1 MKKLDYFLRGL
12 NHGAFAYKEWIIE
25 CFGIVTLPPKP
36 DTEIQYIQDLSPEEQ
51 LSYPMVYSDEPRRCT
66 FEKYP
71 CQLFQDQGQVVFVDP
86 ETAQWTVLEELAQ
99 PLKER
104 GAFFKFKDRCQLP
117 TRAIKNV
124 YEPLETCYGNLLVNQ
139 IVLVFPFGE
148 VIPFQV
154 GEIDLRKVED
164 QISERLESVP
174 EDENVP
180 RDPNKIY
187 VDVLEELYYE
197 AAYSM
202 SGWMQ
207 LGVPAATPYTIT
219 VDPGI
224 RKLRAELLEKHI
236 DELDQPAVIAKIMK
250 QLIDA
255 DKNWQ
260 ANDPDAGFLQ
270 PGKTFD
276 VVRAKMFLMWG
287 IEYDFTDRSKVVLI
301 QRSLAEQWDIT
312 KLPEIANSL
321 IDGSFN
327 RGAMTALGGEL
338 AKVIMR
344 FFMTTLITEDDC
356 KTRLGRIKFI
366 DESNQR
372 DYQQMYI
379 FDGQKEVLLDS
390 ETIKGYYGKQVL
402 MRSPMY
408 CQTKDGNFCVKCM
421 GARFQDRRNSLAAL
435 ATEVGAR
442 CLYIFMSRMHGVA
455 LKVERWDWKGSIR

>member
-1 MKKLDYFLRGL
+1 MNKLDYFLRGL

-36 DTEIQYIQDLSPEEQ
+36 ETEIQYIQDLSPEEQ

-71 CQLFQDQGQVVFVDP
+71 CQLFQHQGQVVFVDP
-86 ETAQWTVLEELAQ
+86 ETQQWTVLEELAQ

-104 GAFFKFKDRCQLP
+104 AAFFKFKDRCQLP

-124 YEPLETCYGNLLVNQ
+124 FEPLETCYGNLLVNQ

-148 VIPFQV
+148 IIPFQV

-174 EDENVP
+174 EDDTVP
-180 RDPNKIY
+180 RDKNKIY

-224 RKLRAELLEKHI
+224 RKLRAELLEKHMG
-236 DELDQPAVIAKIMK
+236 ELDQPAVIAKIMK

-260 ANDPDAGFLQ
+260 ANDPDRGFLQ

-301 QRSLAEQWDIT
+301 QRSLTEQWDIT

-390 ETIKGYYGKQVL
+390 ENIKGYYGKQVL